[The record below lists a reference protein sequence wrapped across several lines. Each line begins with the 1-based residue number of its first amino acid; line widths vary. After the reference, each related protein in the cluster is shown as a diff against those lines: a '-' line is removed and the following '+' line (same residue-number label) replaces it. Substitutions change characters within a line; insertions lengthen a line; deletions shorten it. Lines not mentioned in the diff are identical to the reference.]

1 MFIQVDKQLL
11 HDQQYDEALRQACD
25 FLHAQGFKNYI
36 HYAEPYRIVEL
47 FEPPAKMAVR
57 IDPMRGGLWL
67 EELP

>member
-11 HDQQYDEALRQACD
+11 REQRYDDALRQACD
-25 FLHAQGFKNYI
+25 KLYAQGFKNWI